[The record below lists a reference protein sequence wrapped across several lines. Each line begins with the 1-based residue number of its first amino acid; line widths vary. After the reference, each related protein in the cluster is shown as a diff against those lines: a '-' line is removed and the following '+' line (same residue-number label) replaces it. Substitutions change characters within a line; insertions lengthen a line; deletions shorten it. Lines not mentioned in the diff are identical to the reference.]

1 MTAEII
7 RPRVF
12 HRGPAVRCIDPVDE
26 LYALAAIA
34 ETRAEKAGQKLER
47 DCDRALEEIEELL
60 ANVLKLKELMGA
72 CSMTN
77 SARITDPIR
86 NQPEPV

>member
-26 LYALAAIA
+26 LYALSELARL
-34 ETRAEKAGQKLER
+34 RAEKAGQNLER
-47 DCDRALEEIEELL
+47 DCDRALGEIEELL
-60 ANVLKLKELMGA
+60 ANVQKLKELK
-72 CSMTN
+72 
-77 SARITDPIR
+77 R
-86 NQPEPV
+86 